1 VSIKLAFV
9 YIIECFC
16 TGSHAKGIGVIE
28 INVIIHV
35 ALLGT
40 PPNFFYTFAA
50 MITAIFVCLI
60 VLTVVLITLLLWC
73 IGAVTGIQKRMN
85 VLLYT
90 VSYIDLIQR
99 KRFIRYLDQLS
110 RKMSCNEDEM
120 EDNQKQFLFHL
131 SQELTSE
138 IKRMEDDYKDLI

>member
-1 VSIKLAFV
+1 MV
-9 YIIECFC
+9 
-16 TGSHAKGIGVIE
+16 
-28 INVIIHV
+28 
-35 ALLGT
+35 
-40 PPNFFYTFAA
+40 
-50 MITAIFVCLI
+50 TAIFICL
-60 VLTVVLITLLLWC
+60 VLLTVVLIILLLWC
-73 IGAVTGIQKRMN
+73 IGTVTGIQKRMDA
-85 VLLYT
+85 LLYV

-131 SQELTSE
+131 SQELTNE

>member
-1 VSIKLAFV
+1 
-9 YIIECFC
+9 
-16 TGSHAKGIGVIE
+16 
-28 INVIIHV
+28 
-35 ALLGT
+35 
-40 PPNFFYTFAA
+40 
-50 MITAIFVCLI
+50 MCLI

-73 IGAVTGIQKRMN
+73 IGAVIGIQKRMN

>member
-1 VSIKLAFV
+1 
-9 YIIECFC
+9 
-16 TGSHAKGIGVIE
+16 
-28 INVIIHV
+28 
-35 ALLGT
+35 
-40 PPNFFYTFAA
+40 

-60 VLTVVLITLLLWC
+60 ILTVVLITLLLWC
-73 IGAVTGIQKRMN
+73 IGAVMGIQKRMN

-110 RKMSCNEDEM
+110 KKMSCNEDEM

-131 SQELTSE
+131 NQELTSE

>member
-1 VSIKLAFV
+1 MV
-9 YIIECFC
+9 
-16 TGSHAKGIGVIE
+16 
-28 INVIIHV
+28 
-35 ALLGT
+35 
-40 PPNFFYTFAA
+40 
-50 MITAIFVCLI
+50 TAIFVCLI

-73 IGAVTGIQKRMN
+73 IGAVIGIQKRMN

-131 SQELTSE
+131 SQELTNE

>member
-1 VSIKLAFV
+1 
-9 YIIECFC
+9 
-16 TGSHAKGIGVIE
+16 
-28 INVIIHV
+28 
-35 ALLGT
+35 
-40 PPNFFYTFAA
+40 
-50 MITAIFVCLI
+50 MITAIFICL
-60 VLTVVLITLLLWC
+60 VLLTVVLIILLLWC
-73 IGAVTGIQKRMN
+73 IGTVTGIQKRMDA
-85 VLLYT
+85 LLYT

-131 SQELTSE
+131 SQELTNE

>member
-1 VSIKLAFV
+1 
-9 YIIECFC
+9 
-16 TGSHAKGIGVIE
+16 
-28 INVIIHV
+28 
-35 ALLGT
+35 
-40 PPNFFYTFAA
+40 

-73 IGAVTGIQKRMN
+73 IGAVMGIQKRMN

-110 RKMSCNEDEM
+110 KKMSCNEDEM

>member
-1 VSIKLAFV
+1 
-9 YIIECFC
+9 
-16 TGSHAKGIGVIE
+16 
-28 INVIIHV
+28 
-35 ALLGT
+35 
-40 PPNFFYTFAA
+40 

-110 RKMSCNEDEM
+110 KKMSCNEDEM

-131 SQELTSE
+131 NRELTSE

>member
-1 VSIKLAFV
+1 MFDCSYGSPYHPSFV
-9 YIIECFC
+9 VHRGGYGNSEKNEC
-16 TGSHAKGIGVIE
+16 SS
-28 INVIIHV
+28 
-35 ALLGT
+35 LD
-40 PPNFFYTFAA
+40 
-50 MITAIFVCLI
+50 
-60 VLTVVLITLLLWC
+60 
-73 IGAVTGIQKRMN
+73 
-85 VLLYT
+85 T

-138 IKRMEDDYKDLI
+138 IKRMEDDYKD

>member
-1 VSIKLAFV
+1 
-9 YIIECFC
+9 
-16 TGSHAKGIGVIE
+16 
-28 INVIIHV
+28 
-35 ALLGT
+35 
-40 PPNFFYTFAA
+40 
-50 MITAIFVCLI
+50 MCLI
-60 VLTVVLITLLLWC
+60 VLTVVIITLLLWC
-73 IGAVTGIQKRMN
+73 IGAVIGIQKRMDT
-85 VLLYT
+85 LLYT

-131 SQELTSE
+131 SQELTNE

>member
-1 VSIKLAFV
+1 MV
-9 YIIECFC
+9 
-16 TGSHAKGIGVIE
+16 
-28 INVIIHV
+28 
-35 ALLGT
+35 
-40 PPNFFYTFAA
+40 
-50 MITAIFVCLI
+50 TAIFVCLI

-120 EDNQKQFLFHL
+120 EDNQNKFLFHL
-131 SQELTSE
+131 NQELTSE
-138 IKRMEDDYKDLI
+138 IKRMEDDYKDMI

>member
-1 VSIKLAFV
+1 MV
-9 YIIECFC
+9 
-16 TGSHAKGIGVIE
+16 
-28 INVIIHV
+28 
-35 ALLGT
+35 
-40 PPNFFYTFAA
+40 
-50 MITAIFVCLI
+50 TAIFICL
-60 VLTVVLITLLLWC
+60 VFLTVVLITLLLWC
-73 IGAVTGIQKRMN
+73 IGVVTGIQKRMDA
-85 VLLYT
+85 LLYV

-131 SQELTSE
+131 SQELTNE

>member
-1 VSIKLAFV
+1 
-9 YIIECFC
+9 
-16 TGSHAKGIGVIE
+16 
-28 INVIIHV
+28 
-35 ALLGT
+35 
-40 PPNFFYTFAA
+40 

-73 IGAVTGIQKRMN
+73 IGAVIGIQKRMN
-85 VLLYT
+85 ALLYT

-131 SQELTSE
+131 NQELTSE

>member
-1 VSIKLAFV
+1 
-9 YIIECFC
+9 
-16 TGSHAKGIGVIE
+16 
-28 INVIIHV
+28 
-35 ALLGT
+35 
-40 PPNFFYTFAA
+40 

-73 IGAVTGIQKRMN
+73 IGAVIGIQKRMN

-138 IKRMEDDYKDLI
+138 IKRIEDDYKDLI

>member
-1 VSIKLAFV
+1 
-9 YIIECFC
+9 
-16 TGSHAKGIGVIE
+16 
-28 INVIIHV
+28 
-35 ALLGT
+35 
-40 PPNFFYTFAA
+40 

-110 RKMSCNEDEM
+110 KKMSCNEDEM

-131 SQELTSE
+131 SQELMSE
-138 IKRMEDDYKDLI
+138 IKRIEDDYKDLI

>member
-1 VSIKLAFV
+1 MV
-9 YIIECFC
+9 
-16 TGSHAKGIGVIE
+16 
-28 INVIIHV
+28 
-35 ALLGT
+35 
-40 PPNFFYTFAA
+40 
-50 MITAIFVCLI
+50 TAIFICL
-60 VLTVVLITLLLWC
+60 VLLTVVLITLLLWC
-73 IGAVTGIQKRMN
+73 IGVVTGIQKKMSA
-85 VLLYT
+85 LLYV

-131 SQELTSE
+131 SQELTNE

>member
-1 VSIKLAFV
+1 
-9 YIIECFC
+9 
-16 TGSHAKGIGVIE
+16 
-28 INVIIHV
+28 
-35 ALLGT
+35 
-40 PPNFFYTFAA
+40 

-60 VLTVVLITLLLWC
+60 ILTVVLITLLLWC
-73 IGAVTGIQKRMN
+73 IGAVMGIQKRMN

-110 RKMSCNEDEM
+110 KKMSCNEDEM

-131 SQELTSE
+131 NQELTNE

>member
-1 VSIKLAFV
+1 
-9 YIIECFC
+9 
-16 TGSHAKGIGVIE
+16 
-28 INVIIHV
+28 
-35 ALLGT
+35 
-40 PPNFFYTFAA
+40 

-60 VLTVVLITLLLWC
+60 ILTVVLITLLLWC

-110 RKMSCNEDEM
+110 RKMGDFEDEM
-120 EDNQKQFLFHL
+120 DDKQKSFLFHL
-131 SQELTSE
+131 SQEVANE
-138 IKRMEDDYKDLI
+138 IKRMEDDYKDMM

>member
-1 VSIKLAFV
+1 
-9 YIIECFC
+9 
-16 TGSHAKGIGVIE
+16 
-28 INVIIHV
+28 
-35 ALLGT
+35 
-40 PPNFFYTFAA
+40 

-110 RKMSCNEDEM
+110 KKMSCNEDEM

-131 SQELTSE
+131 NQELTSE
-138 IKRMEDDYKDLI
+138 IKRMKDDYKDLI

>member
-1 VSIKLAFV
+1 MV
-9 YIIECFC
+9 
-16 TGSHAKGIGVIE
+16 
-28 INVIIHV
+28 
-35 ALLGT
+35 
-40 PPNFFYTFAA
+40 
-50 MITAIFVCLI
+50 TAIFVCLI
-60 VLTVVLITLLLWC
+60 VLTVVPITLLLWC

-85 VLLYT
+85 VLLYM

-131 SQELTSE
+131 NQELTSE
-138 IKRMEDDYKDLI
+138 IKRMEDDYKDMI

>member
-1 VSIKLAFV
+1 MV
-9 YIIECFC
+9 
-16 TGSHAKGIGVIE
+16 
-28 INVIIHV
+28 
-35 ALLGT
+35 
-40 PPNFFYTFAA
+40 
-50 MITAIFVCLI
+50 TAIFICL
-60 VLTVVLITLLLWC
+60 VLLTVVLITLLLWC
-73 IGAVTGIQKRMN
+73 IETVTGIQKRMDA
-85 VLLYT
+85 LLYV

-131 SQELTSE
+131 SQELTNE

>member
-1 VSIKLAFV
+1 MV
-9 YIIECFC
+9 
-16 TGSHAKGIGVIE
+16 
-28 INVIIHV
+28 
-35 ALLGT
+35 
-40 PPNFFYTFAA
+40 
-50 MITAIFVCLI
+50 TAIFVCLI

-73 IGAVTGIQKRMN
+73 IGAVIGIQKRMN

-110 RKMSCNEDEM
+110 KKMSCNEDEM

-131 SQELTSE
+131 SQELTNE